1 MWTVV
6 YISQS
11 IQTSEKLVEVLKEND
26 VISRLR
32 RSISSDADRGNCYE
46 VLVPSTEL
54 ETAQD
59 LMIENELF

>member
-6 YISQS
+6 YVSQS
-11 IQTSEKLVEVLKEND
+11 EEIAKNLSKVLFENK

-32 RSISSDADRGNCYE
+32 RSNGADEEGGCCYE

-54 ETAQD
+54 EAAQD
-59 LMIENELF
+59 LIFENELF

>member
-11 IQTSEKLVEVLKEND
+11 IETAGKLVQVLKENE

-32 RSISSDADRGNCYE
+32 RANSNGEEKGSCYE
-46 VLVPSTEL
+46 VLVPLTEL
-54 ETAQD
+54 EAAQD
-59 LMIENELF
+59 LIIENELF